1 MKDVREVR
9 RQGYLGWVS
18 LGVSHHIR
26 IRIAEGKLAAVAAVS
41 AGWCVGGVYCS
52 GQVRTRKRTVLYAV
66 TNSEHWQGGGGGGGV
81 SAR

>member
-41 AGWCVGGVYCS
+41 AGWCVGGAHC
-52 GQVRTRKRTVLYAV
+52 
-66 TNSEHWQGGGGGGGV
+66 
-81 SAR
+81 

>member
-1 MKDVREVR
+1 MKDVREVS

-41 AGWCVGGVYCS
+41 AGWCVGGA
-52 GQVRTRKRTVLYAV
+52 QVRSGLGRELCCTL
-66 TNSEHWQGGGGGGGV
+66 
-81 SAR
+81 